1 MALTMQLFVLG
12 MLPWAF
18 LLPPGGWAGRII
30 GGRETR
36 PHSRPY
42 MAYLDIAGKG
52 SCGGFLIREDV
63 VLTAAH
69 CNSNRGNIT
78 VLLGAQDV
86 TNQRERGRQK
96 ILVRRR
102 IPHPGYNT
110 ETLENDIMLLKLRH
124 KATLTREVGLVRLTT
139 GKHRVLP
146 GTVCNVA
153 GWGRTS
159 LNTRTNTLREVNLS
173 VVSNRLCQ
181 KRYRIYVPSTMLC
194 VGDPH
199 YPKST
204 YKGDSGGPLVC
215 RGVAEGIASFV
226 AYNSIAPPVGF
237 TRISRFVPWIKA
249 NMPKI

>member
-1 MALTMQLFVLG
+1 MQLFVLG

-18 LLPPGGWAGRII
+18 LLPPGGWAGEII

-78 VLLGAQDV
+78 VILGAHNVWKWEPSQ
-86 TNQRERGRQK
+86 QRIR
-96 ILVRRR
+96 VRRQ
-102 IPHPGYNT
+102 IPHPQYNSK
-110 ETLENDIMLLKLRH
+110 TLKNDIMLLELRR

-146 GTVCNVA
+146 GTVCKVA
-153 GWGRTS
+153 GWGMTS
-159 LNTRTNTLREVNLS
+159 LNTGTNTLREVNLS

-181 KRYRIYVPSTMLC
+181 KRYWYYFPSTMLC

-215 RGVAEGIASFV
+215 RGVAEGIVSFGFN
-226 AYNSIAPPVGF
+226 NSTAPPVVF